1 MKKLLQQMKK
11 LKSKLVEWVYSSIM
25 PYVDRVMA
33 KRFIKRL
40 QKKKTDPSRPIRVGF
55 VVQMPQIWNKEA
67 PLYEAMVWDPRFEP
81 WLIVVP
87 SYNVATRRRG
97 EYGKELEFFRTEYP
111 EAKLLTTKE
120 LGEDFDTLPEQ
131 GFAYIFFQR
140 CWETYLPTE
149 LWTRNV
155 IRYAKTC
162 YIPYDYHLGAPESGY
177 YKMGF
182 YTCLYVM
189 FCSNDGDLAWYHPK
203 RPRLSVSLGYPSLAN
218 LSYVNPPEQRLRI
231 LWTPR
236 WVIEQT
242 TFFAY
247 KDRFLTLKQEH
258 PEYEIVMR
266 PHPLTF
272 ENAIRAGK
280 MTEAE
285 VAQYQASCQECGI
298 RFDHNTSIDD
308 TLRQID
314 ILVSD
319 FSSILADAASLG
331 IPIVYTGSKN
341 FPDPNSTMQGILD
354 SVYFADNWDE
364 VKQQILLL
372 SSGTDPNLEL
382 RYQLASTLQE
392 KNRHSVENILNYL
405 IQDYYQK

>member
-67 PLYEAMVWDPRFEP
+67 PLYEAMVRNPRFEP
-81 WLIVVP
+81 WLIMVP
-87 SYNVATRRRG
+87 SYNVATQRRG
-97 EYGKELEFFRTEYP
+97 EYGEELEYFTTKYP

-285 VAQYQASCQECGI
+285 VAQYQASCQECGV
-298 RFDHNTSIDD
+298 RFDQNASIDD
-308 TLRQID
+308 TLLQTD

-319 FSSILADAASLG
+319 FSSVLADAASLG
-331 IPIVYTGSKN
+331 IPIIYTGKR
-341 FPDPNSTMQGILD
+341 DDVIPNEPMRRIVEAAYDADTWEKVKSCILD
-354 SVYFADNWDE
+354 LTQERDPKITLRKSLSEEMTEANKNSV
-364 VKQQILLL
+364 
-372 SSGTDPNLEL
+372 SSIMD
-382 RYQLASTLQE
+382 
-392 KNRHSVENILNYL
+392 YL
-405 IQDYYQK
+405 YDDYM